1 MLRFQRRRLVK
12 IEEELA
18 CLKKRMRVLETLVME
33 NQTDLKT
40 STVQPEKQTQPISSP
55 ARQDLL
61 TRVQHVPEIK
71 QLEILKILAQTVFTI
86 DELKNSSISG
96 KKSSKSKE
104 GRVGL
109 NVEKLNTLRNAYLEK
124 CKKSNAAEFEEKLRN
139 FQKVIRRVPTNEPNN
154 NQAK

>member
-40 STVQPEKQTQPISSP
+40 STVQAEKQTQPISSP

-71 QLEILKILAQTVFTI
+71 QLEILKILAKTVFTI

-96 KKSSKSKE
+96 KIK
-104 GRVGL
+104 
-109 NVEKLNTLRNAYLEK
+109 
-124 CKKSNAAEFEEKLRN
+124 
-139 FQKVIRRVPTNEPNN
+139 
-154 NQAK
+154 